1 MAKTLEEIEKSL
13 RGACFADKEYV
24 PVHILSILMELLD
37 YLIEKDKYPEGK
49 LTDK

>member
-1 MAKTLEEIEKSL
+1 MAKTLEEIQKEFEKNL
-13 RGACFADKEYV
+13 RGPCGDWNGFYYAIKD
-24 PVHILSILMELLD
+24 ILD